1 MTSTPGTIVAAT
13 TASAS
18 AAVVA
23 LVVLVAAALWPSEV
37 LARVGLGLLFA
48 VPVVR
53 NSVVVWRGRG
63 LERGLAVAGIVLV
76 VVVAAVAFRAVLD
89 PTPSALPTS
98 TP

>member
-1 MTSTPGTIVAAT
+1 MMSTPGTIVAAT

-23 LVVLVAAALWPSEV
+23 LVLLVVAALWPSEL
-37 LARVGLGLLFA
+37 LARIGLGLLFA

-63 LERGLAVAGIVLV
+63 LERGLAMVGVALV
-76 VVVAAVAFRAVLD
+76 VVVAAVAFQAVLD
-89 PTPSALPTS
+89 PAPAALPTS